1 MYYKHSESYRDQ
13 GREHWQAKGL
23 TCSLYFDKVMSMQA
37 SATSVWETPTARQ
50 FAEVVAAIDD
60 PQTMQNFLRDVMTEK
75 EIIEI
80 SSRLEAA
87 KMLSER
93 KKYTEIVEK
102 TKLSSRT
109 VARISD
115 WMQNGCGGYNA
126 ALQIIAA
133 DHSHLSPGRA
143 T

>member
-1 MYYKHSESYRDQ
+1 
-13 GREHWQAKGL
+13 
-23 TCSLYFDKVMSMQA
+23 MQA
-37 SATSVWETPTARQ
+37 SATSVWETFTARQ
-50 FAEVVAAIDD
+50 FAEVAADITDV
-60 PQTMQNFLRDVMTEK
+60 QTMQNFLRDVMTEK

-87 KMLSER
+87 RMLKDG

-115 WMQNGCGGYNA
+115 WMQNGCGGYEA
-126 ALQIIAA
+126 ALGIVNSHH
-133 DHSHLSPGRA
+133 DHMPPARA
-143 T
+143 